1 MNEEEIILTHI
12 VPADFSDAVRLSDY
26 CAGKFDGL
34 LTRSSVRKALA
45 REEILVDGAIGT
57 TGRWVQAGWVIQWRR
72 KLVAPRRIF
81 KADVKVL
88 FEDDFMAV
96 VLKPAGI
103 VVSGNRFRTL
113 ENALPGVL
121 NKSLEKDAL
130 LLPLAVHRLDSD
142 TAGLVIVAKTATSH
156 LLLSQQMANGSV
168 SKIYH
173 ALVAGTPENEGV
185 FDASIDG
192 KPAVTLYRLLKTYGS
207 LITGSMSLVEIKLL
221 TGRTHQIRKHFSEA
235 GFPVLGDKL
244 YSPSGLLLKHRGLF
258 LFASEIAF
266 NHPVT
271 RVKTAVKSTLPN
283 KFFKFPRVQQEL
295 FLKYH
300 ES

>member
-1 MNEEEIILTHI
+1 MNEKEIILTHT
-12 VPADFSDAVRLSDY
+12 VPVDFLDTIRLSDY

-45 REEILVDGAIGT
+45 RKEIFVNGVVGT

-121 NKSLEKDAL
+121 SQSLEKDAL

-156 LLLSQQMANGSV
+156 LRLSQQMAN
-168 SKIYH
+168 H
-173 ALVAGTPENEGV
+173 ALVVGTPEKEGV
-185 FDASIDG
+185 FDTPIDG
-192 KPAVTLYRLLKTYGS
+192 KSAVTLYRLLKTYGS

-221 TGRTHQIRKHFSEA
+221 SGRTHQIRKHFSEA

-244 YSPSGLLLKHRGLF
+244 YSPTGLLLKHRGLF
-258 LFASEIAF
+258 LFASQITL

-271 RVKTAVKSTLPN
+271 GSEVTVSSSLPG
-283 KFFKFPRVQQEL
+283 KFFKFPTSQQKLL
-295 FLKYH
+295 FKYR
-300 ES
+300 S